1 MDNLVFDGR
10 GDSLLGCH
18 SSRGGGGN
26 WVCSTRPE
34 RLRRSLTAG
43 VDKKKTNKQTNNPNK
58 KPGKKIKN
66 IWWKSNNAIKVFS
79 L

>member
-1 MDNLVFDGR
+1 MDNLVFEGR

-34 RLRRSLTAG
+34 RLRRRLTAG
-43 VDKKKTNKQTNNPNK
+43 VDKKKTKQNKTNKQPQQKARK
-58 KPGKKIKN
+58 KDKEHMVEIK
-66 IWWKSNNAIKVFS
+66 
-79 L
+79 